1 MKVVYI
7 ILLSFICALN
17 AFANNEYQSFVKDG
31 KSWHYAIGSRSYCY
45 KIQGDTIIDNQT
57 FSKLYRQDAQ
67 YYGDAKWHYFA
78 ALKESDKKVYIRYA
92 DAAEITLL
100 HDFGMDKGDEY

>member
-45 KIQGDTIIDNQT
+45 KIQGDTII
-57 FSKLYRQDAQ
+57 
-67 YYGDAKWHYFA
+67 
-78 ALKESDKKVYIRYA
+78 
-92 DAAEITLL
+92 EILL
-100 HDFGMDKGDEY
+100 NFCKYLILRNY